1 MQLIYCSTYIRWLVK
16 KHREKKAAKVLS
28 RIYQNDEKEI
38 EEELSGIEASVVNT
52 KKEHFLQKLKL
63 FHSWKFIQRSASCL
77 YISFRFFY
85 DTLYLYTTGWFW
97 ECVYR
102 SSIVLLVVQQF
113 RKSVATYSGTPSL
126 KHLLIAVNLQPC
138 FSGPN

>member
-1 MQLIYCSTYIRWLVK
+1 MQLIYCSTDIRWLVK

-28 RIYQNDEKEI
+28 RIYQNDEKGI
-38 EEELSGIEASVVNT
+38 EEELSGIEASVVNAE
-52 KKEHFLQKLKL
+52 KEHFLQKLKL
-63 FHSWKFIQRSASCL
+63 FHSWKFIQRSASCS

-102 SSIVLLVVQQF
+102 SSI
-113 RKSVATYSGTPSL
+113 T
-126 KHLLIAVNLQPC
+126 
-138 FSGPN
+138 